1 MEKDFKFINQKDIY
15 QYKFYMIPKEL
26 FVNERY
32 ISLSPAAILLYGI
45 LLDRLTLSIKN
56 NWVDKNGNIY
66 LIFTRKEIESILHIS
81 DKTCTKTFKE
91 LVDAKL
97 LLEKSQG
104 KAKPKLLYP
113 AQMVHDEKFDY
124 LTRKNSDSRTE
135 KSTTH
140 ESENLRPNDT
150 NNKNTNKTNKNYCN
164 YEQRQYTKEFFDSL
178 YANLVDYGGF
188 KKWMKDMMQMEN

>member
-1 MEKDFKFINQKDIY
+1 MENKFKFINQKDIY

-32 ISLSPAAILLYGI
+32 TSLSPAAILLYGI

-56 NWVDKNGNIY
+56 NWIDKNGNVY
-66 LIFTRKEIESILHIS
+66 LIFTRKEIQRLLHIS
-81 DKTCTKTFKE
+81 DKTCTKVFKE

-113 AQMVHDEKFDY
+113 AQMIHDVKFDN
-124 LTRKNSDSRTE
+124 LTRKNCDSQLGNF
-135 KSTTH
+135 TTH
-140 ESENLRPNDT
+140 ESENLRPNYTD
-150 NNKNTNKTNKNYCN
+150 NKYTNKTKHNSWHSENERHYS
-164 YEQRQYTKEFFDSL
+164 EEFLNSL
-178 YANLVDYGGF
+178 YANLID
-188 KKWMKDMMQMEN
+188 

>member
-113 AQMVHDEKFDY
+113 AQMVHDEKFDN
-124 LTRKNSDSRTE
+124 LIRKNSDSQGVVDSQFIFSYNPQIKFST
-135 KSTTH
+135 KS
-140 ESENLRPNDT
+140 SLFQINLSHFQIIFPIIA
-150 NNKNTNKTNKNYCN
+150 K
-164 YEQRQYTKEFFDSL
+164 
-178 YANLVDYGGF
+178 
-188 KKWMKDMMQMEN
+188 

>member
-32 ISLSPAAILLYGI
+32 VSLSPAAILLYGI

-113 AQMVHDEKFDY
+113 AQMIHDEKIDN
-124 LTRKNSDSRTE
+124 LTRKNSDSRTVN
-135 KSTTH
+135 STTH
-140 ESENLRPNDT
+140 ESENLRPNYT
-150 NNKNTNKTNKNYCN
+150 NNKNTNITNKNYCN
-164 YEQRQYTKEFFDSL
+164 YEQRQYTKEFLNSL
-178 YANLVDYGGF
+178 YANFVD
-188 KKWMKDMMQMEN
+188 

>member
-1 MEKDFKFINQKDIY
+1 MENEFKFINQKKIY

-32 ISLSPAAILLYGI
+32 TSLSPAAILLYGI

-56 NWVDKNGNIY
+56 NWIDKNGNVY
-66 LIFTRKEIESILHIS
+66 LIFTRKEIQKLLHIS
-81 DKTCTKTFKE
+81 DKTCTKVFKE

-113 AQMVHDEKFDY
+113 AQMIHDVKFDN
-124 LTRKNSDSRTE
+124 LNRKNYDSQPE
-135 KSTTH
+135 NFTTH
-140 ESENLRPNDT
+140 ESKNLRPNYTD
-150 NNKNTNKTNKNYCN
+150 NKYTNKIKHNSWH
-164 YEQRQYTKEFFDSL
+164 YENERHYSEEFLNSL
-178 YANLVDYGGF
+178 YANLID
-188 KKWMKDMMQMEN
+188 

>member
-1 MEKDFKFINQKDIY
+1 MEKEFKFINQKDIY

-66 LIFTRKEIESILHIS
+66 LIFTRKEIQSILHIS

-113 AQMVHDEKFDY
+113 AQMVHDEKFDN
-124 LTRKNSDSRTE
+124 LTRKNFD
-135 KSTTH
+135 
-140 ESENLRPNDT
+140 LRPNDT
-150 NNKNTNKTNKNYCN
+150 NNKNTNITNKNKNYCN
-164 YEQRQYTKEFFDSL
+164 YDQRQYTKEFFDSL
-178 YANLVDYGGF
+178 YANLVD
-188 KKWMKDMMQMEN
+188 

>member
-1 MEKDFKFINQKDIY
+1 MENEFKFINQKEIY

-32 ISLSPAAILLYGI
+32 ISRSPAAILLYGI

-56 NWVDKNGNIY
+56 NWIDKNGNVY
-66 LIFTRKEIESILHIS
+66 LIFTRKEIQKLLHIS
-81 DKTCTKTFKE
+81 DKTCTNVFKE

-113 AQMVHDEKFDY
+113 AQMTHDVKFDN
-124 LTRKNSDSRTE
+124 LNRKNYDSQPE
-135 KSTTH
+135 NFTTH
-140 ESENLRPNDT
+140 ESENLRPHYTD
-150 NNKNTNKTNKNYCN
+150 NNKYTNKTKKSSWH
-164 YEQRQYTKEFFDSL
+164 YENERHYSEEFLNSL
-178 YANLVDYGGF
+178 YANLID
-188 KKWMKDMMQMEN
+188 

>member
-32 ISLSPAAILLYGI
+32 VSLSPAAILLYGI

-66 LIFTRKEIESILHIS
+66 LIFTRKEIQSILHIS

-91 LVDAKL
+91 LVDSKL

-113 AQMVHDEKFDY
+113 AQMVHDEKFNN
-124 LTRKNSDSRTE
+124 LTRKNSDSRGE
-135 KSTTH
+135 DFTTH
-140 ESENLRPNDT
+140 ESKKLRPNYTDY
-150 NNKNTNKTNKNYCN
+150 KNTNRTKNTQLN
-164 YEQRQYTKEFFDSL
+164 YENQRHYTKEFLNSL
-178 YANLVDYGGF
+178 YANFID
-188 KKWMKDMMQMEN
+188 

>member
-81 DKTCTKTFKE
+81 DKTCAKTFKE

-113 AQMVHDEKFDY
+113 AQMVHDEKFDN
-124 LTRKNSDSRTE
+124 LIRKNYESRIV
-135 KSTTH
+135 KTTTQDT
-140 ESENLRPNDT
+140 ENLRCNYNNNNY
-150 NNKNTNKTNKNYCN
+150 NNKEKASKNNFHN
-164 YEQRQYTKEFFDSL
+164 YPQRHYDNLDFL
-178 YANLVDYGGF
+178 YAN
-188 KKWMKDMMQMEN
+188 

>member
-26 FVNERY
+26 FLNERY
-32 ISLSPAAILLYGI
+32 ISLSLAAILLYGI

-66 LIFTRKEIESILHIS
+66 LIFTRKEIQSILHIS

-113 AQMVHDEKFDY
+113 AQMIHDEKFDN
-124 LTRKNSDSRTE
+124 LTRKSSDSRE
-135 KSTTH
+135 GKSTTH
-140 ESENLRPNDT
+140 ESENLRPNYNY
-150 NNKNTNKTNKNYCN
+150 NNYNNRVKKNNYQN
-164 YEQRQYTKEFFDSL
+164 YEQRQYDNLDFL
-178 YANLVDYGGF
+178 YANNNF
-188 KKWMKDMMQMEN
+188 

>member
-1 MEKDFKFINQKDIY
+1 MENEFKFINQKEIY

-32 ISLSPAAILLYGI
+32 TSLSPAAILLYGI

-56 NWVDKNGNIY
+56 NWIDKNRNVY
-66 LIFTRKEIESILHIS
+66 LIFTRKEIQKLLHIS
-81 DKTCTKTFKE
+81 DKTCTKVFKE

-113 AQMVHDEKFDY
+113 AQMIHDVKFDN
-124 LTRKNSDSRTE
+124 LNRKNYDSQPE
-135 KSTTH
+135 NFTTH
-140 ESENLRPNDT
+140 ESENLRPNYTD
-150 NNKNTNKTNKNYCN
+150 NNKYTNKTKKSSWH
-164 YEQRQYTKEFFDSL
+164 YENERHYSEEFLNSL
-178 YANLVDYGGF
+178 YANLID
-188 KKWMKDMMQMEN
+188 

>member
-1 MEKDFKFINQKDIY
+1 MKNEFKFINQKEIY

-32 ISLSPAAILLYGI
+32 TSLSPAAILLYGI

-56 NWVDKNGNIY
+56 NWIDKKGTVY
-66 LIFTRKEIESILHIS
+66 LIFTRKEIQKLLHIS
-81 DKTCTKTFKE
+81 DKTCTKVFKE

-113 AQMVHDEKFDY
+113 AQMIHDIKFDN
-124 LTRKNSDSRTE
+124 LTHKNYDSRNE
-135 KSTTH
+135 NFTTR
-140 ESENLRPNDT
+140 ESENLRPNYTD
-150 NNKNTNKTNKNYCN
+150 NKYTNKTKHNSWH
-164 YEQRQYTKEFFDSL
+164 YENERHYSEEFLNRL
-178 YANLVDYGGF
+178 YANLID
-188 KKWMKDMMQMEN
+188 

>member
-1 MEKDFKFINQKDIY
+1 MENEFKFINQKEIY

-56 NWVDKNGNIY
+56 NWIDKNGNVY
-66 LIFTRKEIESILHIS
+66 LIFTRKEIQKLLHIS
-81 DKTCTKTFKE
+81 DKTCTKVFKE

-113 AQMVHDEKFDY
+113 AQMIHDVKFDN
-124 LTRKNSDSRTE
+124 LNRKNYDSQPE
-135 KSTTH
+135 NFTTH
-140 ESENLRPNDT
+140 ESENLRPNYTD
-150 NNKNTNKTNKNYCN
+150 NNKYTNKTKKSSWHYENKRHYS
-164 YEQRQYTKEFFDSL
+164 EEFLNSL
-178 YANLVDYGGF
+178 YANLID
-188 KKWMKDMMQMEN
+188 

>member
-1 MEKDFKFINQKDIY
+1 MEKEFKFINQKEIY

-32 ISLSPAAILLYGI
+32 TSLSPAAILLYGI

-56 NWVDKNGNIY
+56 NWIDKNGNVY
-66 LIFTRKEIESILHIS
+66 LIFTRKEIQKLLHIS
-81 DKTCTKTFKE
+81 DKTCTKVFKE

-113 AQMVHDEKFDY
+113 AQMIHDTKFDN
-124 LTRKNSDSRTE
+124 LNRKNYYSRNGN
-135 KSTTH
+135 STTY
-140 ESENLRPNDT
+140 ETENLRPNYTD
-150 NNKNTNKTNKNYCN
+150 NKYTNKTKHNSWH
-164 YEQRQYTKEFFDSL
+164 YENERHYSEEFLNSL
-178 YANLVDYGGF
+178 YANLID
-188 KKWMKDMMQMEN
+188 

>member
-1 MEKDFKFINQKDIY
+1 MKNEFKFINQKEIY

-32 ISLSPAAILLYGI
+32 TYLSPTAILLYGI

-56 NWVDKNGNIY
+56 NWIDKNGNVY
-66 LIFTRKEIESILHIS
+66 LIFTRKEIQKLLHIS
-81 DKTCTKTFKE
+81 DKTCTKVFNE

-113 AQMVHDEKFDY
+113 AQMIHDTKFDN
-124 LTRKNSDSRTE
+124 LTRKNCDSQSE
-135 KSTTH
+135 NSTIH
-140 ESENLRPNDT
+140 ESENLRPNYTD
-150 NNKNTNKTNKNYCN
+150 NNKYTNRTKHSSWH
-164 YEQRQYTKEFFDSL
+164 YENERHYSEEFLNSL
-178 YANLVDYGGF
+178 YANLID
-188 KKWMKDMMQMEN
+188 

>member
-32 ISLSPAAILLYGI
+32 ILLSPAAILLYGI

-66 LIFTRKEIESILHIS
+66 LIFTRKEIQSILHIS
-81 DKTCTKTFKE
+81 DKTCTKVFKE

-97 LLEKSQG
+97 LLEKGQG

-113 AQMVHDEKFDY
+113 AQMIHDEKFDY
-124 LTRKNSDSRTE
+124 LTRKNYDSQGE
-135 KSTTH
+135 NFTTH
-140 ESENLRPNDT
+140 ESKNLRPNYT
-150 NNKNTNKTNKNYCN
+150 NNKYTNRTKSSKSWHYGNERKYS
-164 YEQRQYTKEFFDSL
+164 EQFLNSL
-178 YANLVDYGGF
+178 YANFVD
-188 KKWMKDMMQMEN
+188 

>member
-1 MEKDFKFINQKDIY
+1 MENEFKFINQKEIY

-56 NWVDKNGNIY
+56 NWIDKNGNVY
-66 LIFTRKEIESILHIS
+66 LIFTRKEIQKLLHIS
-81 DKTCTKTFKE
+81 DKTCTKVFKE

-113 AQMVHDEKFDY
+113 AQMIHDVKFDN
-124 LTRKNSDSRTE
+124 LNRKNYDS
-135 KSTTH
+135 
-140 ESENLRPNDT
+140 
-150 NNKNTNKTNKNYCN
+150 
-164 YEQRQYTKEFFDSL
+164 
-178 YANLVDYGGF
+178 
-188 KKWMKDMMQMEN
+188 